1 MDRVGLGNE
10 LFSAGA
16 SLLAVTAITP
26 HFTIIEMAQ
35 VARGPLVNVL
45 ELIPAGLASAGLRRV
60 AVFGNRAVMETNV
73 YGSIPAVTAI

>member
-1 MDRVGLGNE
+1 
-10 LFSAGA
+10 
-16 SLLAVTAITP
+16 
-26 HFTIIEMAQ
+26 MAQ

-73 YGSIPAVTAI
+73 YGSISAGTAI